1 MEKTLKEQL
10 RDEMLL
16 LYRESYF
23 AKAQNILLSKM
34 YTKILLNSENNLKYL
49 LATTFDA
56 IEFSVLLKLTK
67 IYDADKDRKSIT
79 LIHVLNKVQ
88 SNKEL
93 NNNNDI
99 IKRYTEEILKELDT
113 KENEISKIK
122 ICRDKVVSHI
132 DKKYP
137 YGLLSLKVD
146 EQINFELLEKYSD
159 YAYNTIK
166 RLYEIVFKEQLLD
179 SKQFEILEKE
189 YESIEKRLKMKE

>member
-88 SNKEL
+88 TNKKL

-122 ICRDKVVSHI
+122 ICRDKVVSHM

-137 YGLLSLKVD
+137 YGLLSLKVE

>member
-122 ICRDKVVSHI
+122 ICRDKVVSHM